1 MREIG
6 MPPSRDASIKVQNRL
21 VLLLRL
27 LQPSKAEMKGRLD
40 PVLRK
45 SASHALQ
52 NNNNIVIM
60 CCVVVIVA

>member
-40 PVLRK
+40 SVLRK

-52 NNNNIVIM
+52 NNNKVIM